1 MRSIRDNVSRRRS
14 DPAVAELQQVLVLAL
29 VLAAL
34 VPGKLHGEVI
44 LGNLPGN
51 DGTWTSIRGQLDPGT
66 ADSKAV
72 GFTMPS
78 EGTFTL
84 EEVVLRLEILD
95 PSSDPV
101 VQIYDDDRGLPST
114 PLVTLE
120 DPELAVGLT
129 DFIFTLLTPLT
140 LEPNTSY
147 WLVVWNESLGADIF
161 RWQASVPNV
170 VPIGIAGFVDFL
182 FDFGPP
188 PPMTPSSVFNSFA
201 LRSSPT
207 VIFTDGFESGDTSA
221 W

>member
-1 MRSIRDNVSRRRS
+1 MRSIQDDDNRRQSASGAAAPLALFLAFALSALVSGKLN
-14 DPAVAELQQVLVLAL
+14 AEL
-29 VLAAL
+29 
-34 VPGKLHGEVI
+34 I

-78 EGTFTL
+78 QGTFTI
-84 EEVVLRLEILD
+84 EEVTLRLEILD
-95 PSSDPV
+95 PTNDPV
-101 VQIYDDDRGLPST
+101 VQIYDDAGGLPSM

-120 DPELAVGLT
+120 DPELSVGLAE
-129 DFIFTLLTPLT
+129 FIFTPATPLP
-140 LEPNTSY
+140 LEPDTSY
-147 WLVVWNESLGADIF
+147 WLVVWNESPGSDIF
-161 RWQASVPNV
+161 RWQASVPSV
-170 VPIGIAGFVDFL
+170 MPVGIASFVGFL

-188 PPMTPSSVFNSFA
+188 PPATPSSVFNSFA
-201 LRSSPT
+201 LRCSPT